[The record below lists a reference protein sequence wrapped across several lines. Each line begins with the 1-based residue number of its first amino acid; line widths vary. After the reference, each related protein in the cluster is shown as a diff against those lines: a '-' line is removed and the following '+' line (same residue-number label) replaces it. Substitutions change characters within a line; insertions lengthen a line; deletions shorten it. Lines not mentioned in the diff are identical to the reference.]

1 MKVPGRPLVT
11 ACRGCCCGT
20 AKKHPDVDHD
30 ALLDRLTAGLGDR
43 ARVRTSDCLGPCEE
57 SNVVVV
63 TPTRAARLLG
73 ARAVWLRGVLDDAAT
88 DAVVE
93 WVQSGGPGTPPPA
106 GMSFPRP
113 QD

>member
-1 MKVPGRPLVT
+1 MLGRPLVT

-20 AKKHPDVDHD
+20 AKHPDVDHA
-30 ALLDRLTAGLGDR
+30 ALLDRLTAGLGDG

-63 TPTRAARLLG
+63 APAPAARLRG
-73 ARAVWLRGVLDDAAT
+73 ARAVWLRGVLDERAT

-93 WVQSGGPGTPPPA
+93 WVRAGGPGTPPPA
-106 GMSFPRP
+106 GMAFPRP
-113 QD
+113 AP

>member
-1 MKVPGRPLVT
+1 VIGRPVVT

-20 AKKHPDVDHD
+20 AKKHPDVDHA
-30 ALLDRLTAGLGDR
+30 ALLDRLTAGLGAD

-63 TPTRAARLLG
+63 TPAPPARLRG

-93 WVQSGGPGTPPPA
+93 WVRAGGPGTPPPA

-113 QD
+113 QE

>member
-1 MKVPGRPLVT
+1 MIGRPLVT

-20 AKKHPDVDHD
+20 VKKHPDVDHA
-30 ALLDRLTAGLGDR
+30 ALLDRLITGLG

-63 TPTRAARLLG
+63 APAPAARLRG
-73 ARAVWLRGVLDDAAT
+73 ARAVWLRGVLDAAAV
-88 DAVVE
+88 DAVVG
-93 WVQSGGPGTPPPA
+93 WVLAGGPGAAPPPA

-113 QD
+113 RN